1 MSDFSDLVKKLNA
14 ISNNEETVSAAG
26 DTVYKPVEEAVSGT
40 RETASILKVFNE
52 IQGERAQVA
61 EAEEVAEGYGTREF
75 EVDGYTYMTDLDRE
89 EDNQKISH
97 MIKTPDGKIIQV
109 DFTPY
114 AYMTKDDV
122 EFYIKLGMPKRQ
134 GVGSLNSEQ
143 LQKMAQIKGVAEAFP
158 NPGSGSTGSSKEDKR
173 IAAALRKKHIPTTP
187 NDKKEKGV
195 AEAGPF
201 SYGKAPRKGSVA
213 EDKANEDVLGD
224 IASRYRDFMK
234 SEVAQGNDLTTV
246 DSAVKEATSSATA
259 IDDSFQ
265 KIFDMMGRLMKV
277 TAEGAVLSKMVDRE
291 GGDAAWI
298 ADAHQKLIEA
308 MEALEE
314 AHMYS
319 NPPREDD

>member
-1 MSDFSDLVKKLNA
+1 MSNSFADLVKKLNA
-14 ISNNEETVSAAG
+14 ISADEDQVSVTGEE
-26 DTVYKPVEEAVSGT
+26 VYKPVEEAVVGT

-52 IQGERAQVA
+52 LE
-61 EAEEVAEGYGTREF
+61 EAAKPDYI
-75 EVDGYTYMTDLDRE
+75 DLDGDGDKE
-89 EDNQKISH
+89 ESMK
-97 MIKTPDGKIIQV
+97 K
-109 DFTPY
+109 
-114 AYMTKDDV
+114 
-122 EFYIKLGMPKRQ
+122 
-134 GVGSLNSEQ
+134 
-143 LQKMAQIKGVAEAFP
+143 
-158 NPGSGSTGSSKEDKR
+158 
-173 IAAALRKKHIPTTP
+173 AAA
-187 NDKKEKGV
+187 DKKAKKE
-195 AEAGPF
+195 
-201 SYGKAPRKGSVA
+201 SVA

-246 DSAVKEATSSATA
+246 DSAVREATSSATA

-265 KIFDMMGRLMKV
+265 KMFDMMGRLMKV
-277 TAEGAVLSKMVDRE
+277 TAEGAVLSRMVDRE

>member
-1 MSDFSDLVKKLNA
+1 MSNSFTDLVKKLNA
-14 ISNNEETVSAAG
+14 ISADEDQVSVTG
-26 DTVYKPVEEAVSGT
+26 EKVYKPVEEAVVGT
-40 RETASILKVFNE
+40 RETASILKAFSAIE
-52 IQGERAQVA
+52 KGK
-61 EAEEVAEGYGTREF
+61 EEV
-75 EVDGYTYMTDLDRE
+75 
-89 EDNQKISH
+89 
-97 MIKTPDGKIIQV
+97 
-109 DFTPY
+109 
-114 AYMTKDDV
+114 
-122 EFYIKLGMPKRQ
+122 
-134 GVGSLNSEQ
+134 
-143 LQKMAQIKGVAEAFP
+143 
-158 NPGSGSTGSSKEDKR
+158 
-173 IAAALRKKHIPTTP
+173 
-187 NDKKEKGV
+187 
-195 AEAGPF
+195 
-201 SYGKAPRKGSVA
+201 VA

-265 KIFDMMGRLMKV
+265 KMFNMMGRLMKV
-277 TAEGAVLSKMVDRE
+277 TAEGAVLSKMVERE

>member
-1 MSDFSDLVKKLNA
+1 MNDFTDLVKKLNA
-14 ISNNEETVSAAG
+14 ISNNEETVSATG

-52 IQGERAQVA
+52 LE
-61 EAEEVAEGYGTREF
+61 EAAKPDYI
-75 EVDGYTYMTDLDRE
+75 DLDGDGDKE
-89 EDNQKISH
+89 ESMK
-97 MIKTPDGKIIQV
+97 K
-109 DFTPY
+109 
-114 AYMTKDDV
+114 
-122 EFYIKLGMPKRQ
+122 
-134 GVGSLNSEQ
+134 
-143 LQKMAQIKGVAEAFP
+143 
-158 NPGSGSTGSSKEDKR
+158 
-173 IAAALRKKHIPTTP
+173 AAA
-187 NDKKEKGV
+187 DKKAKKE
-195 AEAGPF
+195 
-201 SYGKAPRKGSVA
+201 SVA

-265 KIFDMMGRLMKV
+265 KMFNMMGRLMKV

-319 NPPREDD
+319 NPPRED

>member
-1 MSDFSDLVKKLNA
+1 MSNSFADLVKKLNA
-14 ISNNEETVSAAG
+14 ISADEDQVSVTGEE
-26 DTVYKPVEEAVSGT
+26 VYKPVEEAVVGT

-52 IQGERAQVA
+52 LE
-61 EAEEVAEGYGTREF
+61 EAAKPDYI
-75 EVDGYTYMTDLDRE
+75 DLDGDGDKE
-89 EDNQKISH
+89 ESMK
-97 MIKTPDGKIIQV
+97 K
-109 DFTPY
+109 
-114 AYMTKDDV
+114 
-122 EFYIKLGMPKRQ
+122 
-134 GVGSLNSEQ
+134 
-143 LQKMAQIKGVAEAFP
+143 
-158 NPGSGSTGSSKEDKR
+158 
-173 IAAALRKKHIPTTP
+173 AAA
-187 NDKKEKGV
+187 DKKAKKE
-195 AEAGPF
+195 
-201 SYGKAPRKGSVA
+201 SVA

-265 KIFDMMGRLMKV
+265 KMFDMMGRLMKV
-277 TAEGAVLSKMVDRE
+277 TAEGSVLSKMVERE

-319 NPPREDD
+319 NPPRED

>member
-14 ISNNEETVSAAG
+14 ISNNEETVSATG
-26 DTVYKPVEEAVSGT
+26 DTVYKPVEEAVAGT

-52 IQGERAQVA
+52 LE
-61 EAEEVAEGYGTREF
+61 EAAKPDYI
-75 EVDGYTYMTDLDRE
+75 DLDGDGDKE
-89 EDNQKISH
+89 ESMK
-97 MIKTPDGKIIQV
+97 K
-109 DFTPY
+109 
-114 AYMTKDDV
+114 
-122 EFYIKLGMPKRQ
+122 
-134 GVGSLNSEQ
+134 
-143 LQKMAQIKGVAEAFP
+143 
-158 NPGSGSTGSSKEDKR
+158 
-173 IAAALRKKHIPTTP
+173 AAA
-187 NDKKEKGV
+187 DKKAKKE
-195 AEAGPF
+195 
-201 SYGKAPRKGSVA
+201 SVA

-265 KIFDMMGRLMKV
+265 KMFNMMGRLMNV
-277 TAEGAVLSKMVDRE
+277 TAEGAVLSKMVERE

-319 NPPREDD
+319 NPPGEDD

>member
-1 MSDFSDLVKKLNA
+1 MSNSFADLVKKLNA
-14 ISNNEETVSAAG
+14 ISADEDQVSVTGEE
-26 DTVYKPVEEAVSGT
+26 VYKPVEEAVVGT

-52 IQGERAQVA
+52 LE
-61 EAEEVAEGYGTREF
+61 EAAKPDYI
-75 EVDGYTYMTDLDRE
+75 DLDGDGDKE
-89 EDNQKISH
+89 ESMK
-97 MIKTPDGKIIQV
+97 K
-109 DFTPY
+109 
-114 AYMTKDDV
+114 
-122 EFYIKLGMPKRQ
+122 
-134 GVGSLNSEQ
+134 
-143 LQKMAQIKGVAEAFP
+143 
-158 NPGSGSTGSSKEDKR
+158 
-173 IAAALRKKHIPTTP
+173 AAA
-187 NDKKEKGV
+187 DKKAKKE
-195 AEAGPF
+195 
-201 SYGKAPRKGSVA
+201 SVA

-265 KIFDMMGRLMKV
+265 KMFNMMGRLMKV

-308 MEALEE
+308 MKALEE

>member
-1 MSDFSDLVKKLNA
+1 MNDFTDLVKKLNA
-14 ISNNEETVSAAG
+14 ISNNEETVDATG

-52 IQGERAQVA
+52 LE
-61 EAEEVAEGYGTREF
+61 EAAKPDYI
-75 EVDGYTYMTDLDRE
+75 DLDGDGDKE
-89 EDNQKISH
+89 ESMK
-97 MIKTPDGKIIQV
+97 K
-109 DFTPY
+109 
-114 AYMTKDDV
+114 
-122 EFYIKLGMPKRQ
+122 
-134 GVGSLNSEQ
+134 
-143 LQKMAQIKGVAEAFP
+143 
-158 NPGSGSTGSSKEDKR
+158 
-173 IAAALRKKHIPTTP
+173 AAA
-187 NDKKEKGV
+187 DKKAKKE
-195 AEAGPF
+195 
-201 SYGKAPRKGSVA
+201 SVA

-265 KIFDMMGRLMKV
+265 KMFNMMGRLMKV
-277 TAEGAVLSKMVDRE
+277 TAEGAVLSKMVERE

-319 NPPREDD
+319 NPPRED

>member
-1 MSDFSDLVKKLNA
+1 MSDFTDLVKKLNA
-14 ISNNEETVSAAG
+14 ISNNEETVSATG
-26 DTVYKPVEEAVSGT
+26 DTVYKPVEEAVAGT

-52 IQGERAQVA
+52 LE
-61 EAEEVAEGYGTREF
+61 EAAKPDYI
-75 EVDGYTYMTDLDRE
+75 DLDGDGDKE
-89 EDNQKISH
+89 ESMK
-97 MIKTPDGKIIQV
+97 K
-109 DFTPY
+109 
-114 AYMTKDDV
+114 
-122 EFYIKLGMPKRQ
+122 
-134 GVGSLNSEQ
+134 
-143 LQKMAQIKGVAEAFP
+143 
-158 NPGSGSTGSSKEDKR
+158 
-173 IAAALRKKHIPTTP
+173 AAA
-187 NDKKEKGV
+187 DKKAKKE
-195 AEAGPF
+195 
-201 SYGKAPRKGSVA
+201 SVA

-265 KIFDMMGRLMKV
+265 KMFNMMGRLMKV
-277 TAEGAVLSKMVDRE
+277 TAEGAVLSKMVERE

-319 NPPREDD
+319 NPPRED

>member
-1 MSDFSDLVKKLNA
+1 MNDFTDLVKKLNA
-14 ISNNEETVSAAG
+14 ISNNEETVDATG

-40 RETASILKVFNE
+40 RETVNILKVFNE
-52 IQGERAQVA
+52 LE
-61 EAEEVAEGYGTREF
+61 EAAKPDYI
-75 EVDGYTYMTDLDRE
+75 DLDGDGDKE
-89 EDNQKISH
+89 ESMK
-97 MIKTPDGKIIQV
+97 K
-109 DFTPY
+109 
-114 AYMTKDDV
+114 
-122 EFYIKLGMPKRQ
+122 
-134 GVGSLNSEQ
+134 
-143 LQKMAQIKGVAEAFP
+143 
-158 NPGSGSTGSSKEDKR
+158 
-173 IAAALRKKHIPTTP
+173 AAA
-187 NDKKEKGV
+187 DKKAKKE
-195 AEAGPF
+195 
-201 SYGKAPRKGSVA
+201 SVA

-265 KIFDMMGRLMKV
+265 KMFNMMGRLMKV
-277 TAEGAVLSKMVDRE
+277 TAEGAVLSKMVERE

-319 NPPREDD
+319 NPPRED

>member
-1 MSDFSDLVKKLNA
+1 MNDFTDLVKKLNA
-14 ISNNEETVSAAG
+14 ISNNEETVSATG

-52 IQGERAQVA
+52 LE
-61 EAEEVAEGYGTREF
+61 EAAKPDYI
-75 EVDGYTYMTDLDRE
+75 DLDGDGDKE
-89 EDNQKISH
+89 ESMK
-97 MIKTPDGKIIQV
+97 K
-109 DFTPY
+109 
-114 AYMTKDDV
+114 
-122 EFYIKLGMPKRQ
+122 
-134 GVGSLNSEQ
+134 
-143 LQKMAQIKGVAEAFP
+143 
-158 NPGSGSTGSSKEDKR
+158 
-173 IAAALRKKHIPTTP
+173 AAA
-187 NDKKEKGV
+187 DKKAKKE
-195 AEAGPF
+195 
-201 SYGKAPRKGSVA
+201 SVA

-265 KIFDMMGRLMKV
+265 KMFNMMGRLMKV
-277 TAEGAVLSKMVDRE
+277 TAEGAVLSKMVERE

-319 NPPREDD
+319 NPPRED

>member
-14 ISNNEETVSAAG
+14 ISNNEETVSATG
-26 DTVYKPVEEAVSGT
+26 DTIYKPVEEAVSGT
-40 RETASILKVFNE
+40 RETVNILKVFNE
-52 IQGERAQVA
+52 LEEAAKPDYIDLDGDAIARNEPLPQVNENSNYEIIMGFIDQWT
-61 EAEEVAEGYGTREF
+61 EAGQPDDYMDDLVAYVKKTIPDSKDWNYAASLIKDGVESYQNREYGTSSLMGLRNNTES
-75 EVDGYTYMTDLDRE
+75 VE
-89 EDNQKISH
+89 E
-97 MIKTPDGKIIQV
+97 
-109 DFTPY
+109 
-114 AYMTKDDV
+114 A
-122 EFYIKLGMPKRQ
+122 
-134 GVGSLNSEQ
+134 
-143 LQKMAQIKGVAEAFP
+143 VA
-158 NPGSGSTGSSKEDKR
+158 GGGDKEESMKK
-173 IAAALRKKHIPTTP
+173 AAA
-187 NDKKEKGV
+187 DKKAKKE
-195 AEAGPF
+195 
-201 SYGKAPRKGSVA
+201 SVA

-265 KIFDMMGRLMKV
+265 KMFDMMGRLMKV
-277 TAEGAVLSKMVDRE
+277 TAEGSVLSKMVERE

-298 ADAHQKLIEA
+298 ADAFAKLNEA

>member
-1 MSDFSDLVKKLNA
+1 MSDFTDLVKKLNA
-14 ISNNEETVSAAG
+14 ISNNEETVSATG

-40 RETASILKVFNE
+40 RETVNILKVFNE
-52 IQGERAQVA
+52 LE
-61 EAEEVAEGYGTREF
+61 EAAKPDYI
-75 EVDGYTYMTDLDRE
+75 DLDGDGDKE
-89 EDNQKISH
+89 ESMK
-97 MIKTPDGKIIQV
+97 K
-109 DFTPY
+109 
-114 AYMTKDDV
+114 
-122 EFYIKLGMPKRQ
+122 
-134 GVGSLNSEQ
+134 
-143 LQKMAQIKGVAEAFP
+143 
-158 NPGSGSTGSSKEDKR
+158 
-173 IAAALRKKHIPTTP
+173 AAA
-187 NDKKEKGV
+187 DKKAKKE
-195 AEAGPF
+195 
-201 SYGKAPRKGSVA
+201 SVA

-265 KIFDMMGRLMKV
+265 KMFNMMGRLMKV
-277 TAEGAVLSKMVDRE
+277 TAEGAVLSKMVERE

-319 NPPREDD
+319 NPPKED

>member
-1 MSDFSDLVKKLNA
+1 MSDFTDLVKKLNA
-14 ISNNEETVSAAG
+14 ISNNEETVSAIG

-40 RETASILKVFNE
+40 RETVNILKVFNE
-52 IQGERAQVA
+52 LE
-61 EAEEVAEGYGTREF
+61 EAAKPDYI
-75 EVDGYTYMTDLDRE
+75 DLDGDGDKE
-89 EDNQKISH
+89 ESMK
-97 MIKTPDGKIIQV
+97 K
-109 DFTPY
+109 
-114 AYMTKDDV
+114 
-122 EFYIKLGMPKRQ
+122 
-134 GVGSLNSEQ
+134 
-143 LQKMAQIKGVAEAFP
+143 
-158 NPGSGSTGSSKEDKR
+158 
-173 IAAALRKKHIPTTP
+173 AAA
-187 NDKKEKGV
+187 DKKAKKE
-195 AEAGPF
+195 
-201 SYGKAPRKGSVA
+201 SVA

-265 KIFDMMGRLMKV
+265 KMFNMMGRLMKV
-277 TAEGAVLSKMVDRE
+277 TAEGAVLSKMVERE

-319 NPPREDD
+319 NPPKED

>member
-1 MSDFSDLVKKLNA
+1 MSNSFADLVKKLNA
-14 ISNNEETVSAAG
+14 ISADEDQVSVTGEE
-26 DTVYKPVEEAVSGT
+26 VYKPVEEAVVGT

-52 IQGERAQVA
+52 LE
-61 EAEEVAEGYGTREF
+61 EAAKPDYI
-75 EVDGYTYMTDLDRE
+75 DLDGDGDKE
-89 EDNQKISH
+89 ESMK
-97 MIKTPDGKIIQV
+97 K
-109 DFTPY
+109 
-114 AYMTKDDV
+114 
-122 EFYIKLGMPKRQ
+122 
-134 GVGSLNSEQ
+134 
-143 LQKMAQIKGVAEAFP
+143 
-158 NPGSGSTGSSKEDKR
+158 
-173 IAAALRKKHIPTTP
+173 AAA
-187 NDKKEKGV
+187 DKKAKKE
-195 AEAGPF
+195 
-201 SYGKAPRKGSVA
+201 SVA

-265 KIFDMMGRLMKV
+265 KMFNMMGRLMKV
-277 TAEGAVLSKMVDRE
+277 TAEGAVLSKMVERE

-319 NPPREDD
+319 NPPRED

>member
-1 MSDFSDLVKKLNA
+1 MSDFTDLVKKLNA
-14 ISNNEETVSAAG
+14 ISNNEETVSATG

-40 RETASILKVFNE
+40 RETVNILKVFNE
-52 IQGERAQVA
+52 LE
-61 EAEEVAEGYGTREF
+61 EAAKPDYI
-75 EVDGYTYMTDLDRE
+75 DLDGDGDKE
-89 EDNQKISH
+89 ESMK
-97 MIKTPDGKIIQV
+97 K
-109 DFTPY
+109 
-114 AYMTKDDV
+114 
-122 EFYIKLGMPKRQ
+122 
-134 GVGSLNSEQ
+134 
-143 LQKMAQIKGVAEAFP
+143 
-158 NPGSGSTGSSKEDKR
+158 
-173 IAAALRKKHIPTTP
+173 AAA
-187 NDKKEKGV
+187 DKKAKKE
-195 AEAGPF
+195 
-201 SYGKAPRKGSVA
+201 SVA

-265 KIFDMMGRLMKV
+265 KMFDMMGRLMKV
-277 TAEGAVLSKMVDRE
+277 TAEGSVLSKMVERE

-319 NPPREDD
+319 NPPRED